1 MSRPEM
7 LRSLPCV
14 VAAASAVGLM
24 PVALAETPLPEHPDV
39 LKGTLDNGLSYWVLR
54 HDNPPDR
61 ASVWMHV
68 STGSMNETEEQRGI
82 AHYLEHMAFNGS
94 ANFDGNEVIDFFQSI
109 GLRFGEHQNAFTSFD
124 QTTYQLAL
132 PDNTPET
139 LGKGLLFYSDV
150 LGKLT
155 LSPEEIDNERG
166 VILEEMLSSYS
177 ADRRVQ
183 EELFKRIAPGSRF
196 SERLPIGVEETINA
210 FQRED
215 FVAYYT
221 EWYTPSNTTLLVV
234 ADMDTQVVVDLIEA
248 YFGDYERLPRPQDA
262 DASVAPYTK
271 PVGIVITDPEYT
283 RGSLGMIALGP
294 VRPSVVMEEQYRDRL
309 VEQMAIRAFNERLGD
324 KIAAGEVPFR
334 SAGADA
340 SDLFSAFRQI
350 GIYAEGEPTKW
361 RPMLEAM
368 TTELRR
374 AVLHGFTEQEVDDVR
389 RDFIAGAEQMV
400 RAEPTMNAR
409 FMLFQ
414 MLGAVVEDAAY
425 MNASQQLALLGKY
438 HTSISHEEVSA
449 AFTALFSDQV
459 FATYAMLPAGPGI
472 PTEQQLVDISQQG
485 LASSPPAD
493 ASVERATSLL
503 SSIPE
508 PASIDD
514 VSVHEPTDVA
524 SAWLGNG
531 ARVHHRFMD
540 YKRDEVVVVITLAG
554 GEILETPEQHGM
566 TGMSTIAWQ
575 RPATSELSSVQI
587 GDLMV
592 GRNVRV
598 GGGAGSDALILF
610 VSGSPADLEPGMQ
623 LAYLMLTDPAI
634 EEAAWNQQL
643 EAARRA
649 IAGRK
654 LQPRGVAQEVGWKL
668 LHDASDPRGKPLEI
682 EDLDRVTRE
691 QAQAWLSRVIAAAP
705 IEVTIV
711 GDIDRDRAFD
721 LAARYVGSLP
731 KRARISESTLD
742 ASRQRPRP
750 TGPLQA
756 WERIETETDNAI
768 VRVGFFG
775 ADADDVRDVRHLEV
789 ASRILSTRMIEELRE
804 NQQLVYGIGVGSAP
818 GVAYPGYGM
827 VTAGSTTEPGKS
839 ATLRDEIIRMYRE
852 FASNGPTEQ
861 EMEVVK
867 LQLANA
873 LDESMKEPR
882 FWVSVMQDMT
892 YRGSSLDDVLG
903 APEAFQSFTGEEIRD
918 TFARYFNDE
927 SLFWMIIE
935 PERDSPEE

>member
-1 MSRPEM
+1 
-7 LRSLPCV
+7 
-14 VAAASAVGLM
+14 G
-24 PVALAETPLPEHPDV
+24 
-39 LKGTLDNGLSYWVLR
+39 
-54 HDNPPDR
+54 
-61 ASVWMHV
+61 
-68 STGSMNETEEQRGI
+68 
-82 AHYLEHMAFNGS
+82 
-94 ANFDGNEVIDFFQSI
+94 
-109 GLRFGEHQNAFTSFD
+109 
-124 QTTYQLAL
+124 
-132 PDNTPET
+132 
-139 LGKGLLFYSDV
+139 
-150 LGKLT
+150 
-155 LSPEEIDNERG
+155 
-166 VILEEMLSSYS
+166 
-177 ADRRVQ
+177 
-183 EELFKRIAPGSRF
+183 
-196 SERLPIGVEETINA
+196 
-210 FQRED
+210 
-215 FVAYYT
+215 
-221 EWYTPSNTTLLVV
+221 
-234 ADMDTQVVVDLIEA
+234 LIEE
-248 YFGDYERLPRPQDA
+248 YFGGDERLPRPQDA
-262 DASVAPYTK
+262 DASVAPYSE
-271 PVGIVITDPEYT
+271 PFGIVITDPEYT

-294 VRPSVVMEEQYRDRL
+294 VRPSVVTEEQYRERL
-309 VEQMAIRAFNERLGD
+309 VEQMAIRAFNERIGD
-324 KIAAGEVPFR
+324 KIASGEVPFR
-334 SAGADA
+334 SAGVDA
-340 SDLFSAFRQI
+340 SDLFGAFRQV
-350 GIYAEGEPTKW
+350 GVYAEGEPTKW

-374 AVLHGFTEQEVDDVR
+374 AVLHGFTEQEIEDVR
-389 RDFIAGAEQMV
+389 RDLIAGAEQMV
-400 RAEPTMNAR
+400 RAEPTMNSR

-414 MLGAVVEDAAY
+414 MLGAVAEDASY
-425 MNASQQLALLGKY
+425 MSASQQLAMLEKY
-438 HTSISHEEVSA
+438 HSTITHGEVSA
-449 AFTALFSDQV
+449 VFADLFTGQT
-459 FATYAMLPAGPGI
+459 FATYAMLPAGTDV
-472 PTEQQLVDISQQG
+472 PTEQQLVDISLEG
-485 LASSPPAD
+485 LASSPDAD
-493 ASVERATSLL
+493 AVGERATTLL
-503 SSIPE
+503 SAVPE
-508 PASIDD
+508 PASIEEI
-514 VSVHEPTDVA
+514 SLHEPTDVA

-531 ARVHHRFMD
+531 TRVHHRFMD

-592 GRNVRV
+592 GKNVRV

-610 VSGSPADLEPGMQ
+610 VTGSPADLEPGMQ
-623 LAYLMLTDPAI
+623 LAHLMLTDPVI

-654 LQPRGVAQEVGWKL
+654 LQPRGVAQEIGWKL

-682 EDLDRVTRE
+682 EDLDRVSRTE
-691 QAQAWLSRVIAAAP
+691 AQTWLTSVLAAAP

-731 KRARISESTLD
+731 ARARISESTLD
-742 ASRQRPRP
+742 ASRQRVRP
-750 TGPLQA
+750 DGPLQA

-775 ADADDVRDVRHLEV
+775 ADAEDVRDVRQLEV

-839 ATLRDEIIRMYRE
+839 ATLRDEIVRMYRD
-852 FASNGPTEQ
+852 FASNGPTEE
-861 EMEVVK
+861 EMQVVK
-867 LQLANA
+867 LQVANA

-882 FWVSVMQDMT
+882 FWVSVIQDMT

-918 TFARYFNDE
+918 TFARYFSDA

-935 PERDSPEE
+935 PERDASEE